1 MRKILLFAATL
12 YLLIAPFTYH
22 PDNKLVLYYAT
33 LGNGKVWDI
42 YSYLN
47 TNYDAAPKFH
57 YPPVHYWVVKAEY
70 PIVRMFGGE
79 GLDSWLRRGANEAFD
94 DSNIFLY
101 NLATKIPL
109 LVMVLL
115 TGWTIYKICLQQ
127 GYDKYKSRLAATIWL
142 FNPVTLYSAVLMG
155 QNDMLA
161 ITPFMLGWYLL
172 AAHPWVAFVIFGIAG
187 GIKTYPL
194 IWAIYLAMTYIRFP
208 VWKRVLL
215 AVTSVVVYFLTMA
228 PFLKF
233 EYFRNE
239 VLYSGLS
246 TRMFEAGI
254 DIGLGDRVLIV
265 PLLLGILL
273 LVAIRR
279 KVGKSLTDIVKLLVA
294 VNLIILGFIHFHPQ
308 WFIWV
313 LPFMSI
319 YLAHRRKDFLSL
331 LMIVGVMFGV
341 VLLFD
346 DKFLYWGILSPLN
359 NGLLNL
365 PLIRDV
371 LIGRG
376 VDVVL
381 LSNLLHSLAAALSGY
396 WFWKVLSEKN
406 R

>member
-12 YLLIAPFTYH
+12 YLLVAPFTYH

-57 YPPVHYWVVKAEY
+57 YPPMHFWVVKAEY
-70 PIVRMFGGE
+70 PVVRLVGGA
-79 GLDSWLRRGANEAFD
+79 GLDSWLKRGANEAFD
-94 DSNIFLY
+94 DPNIFLY
-101 NLATKIPL
+101 NLATKVPIL
-109 LVMVLL
+109 ALVLW
-115 TGWTIYKICLQQ
+115 TGWIIFKICLQY
-127 GYDKYKSRLAATIWL
+127 GYDKYKAKLAAAIWL
-142 FNPVTLYSAVLMG
+142 FNPITFYSAVIMG

-161 ITPFMLGWYLL
+161 IAPFMMGWYLMGSF
-172 AAHPWVAFVIFGIAG
+172 PWMAFVIFGVASG
-187 GIKTYPL
+187 VKTYPL
-194 IWAIYLAMTYIRFP
+194 IWAIFLAMTYIKFP
-208 VWKRVLL
+208 IWKRIFL
-215 AVTSVVVYFLTMA
+215 VVVSVGTYYLTMV
-228 PFLKF
+228 PFLRY
-233 EYFRNE
+233 EYFRTD
-239 VLYSGLS
+239 VLYSGLA

-279 KVGKSLTDIVKLLVA
+279 KMGKSVVDISKLLVA
-294 VNLIILGFIHFHPQ
+294 TNLIILGFIHFHPQ

-313 LPFMSI
+313 VPFISI
-319 YLAHRRKDFLSL
+319 YIAHRYRELLSGL
-331 LMIVGVMFGV
+331 LIVGVMLGV
-341 VLLFD
+341 ILLFD
-346 DKFLYWGILSPLN
+346 DKFLYWGLLSPLN

-371 LIGRG
+371 LVAKGT
-376 VDVVL
+376 DVVL
-381 LSNLLHSLAAALSGY
+381 LSNLLHTLAAAVGSY

-406 R
+406 K